1 MCICV
6 SECVRGDDRGGVMY
20 MLLFF
25 TQRGNIKGIEESK
38 FNS

>member
-1 MCICV
+1 MCKCV
-6 SECVRGDDRGGVMY
+6 SECVRGDDRSGAMY

-25 TQRGNIKGIEESK
+25 TQRGNIKGIEEST